1 MYLFQTDDVKEIAL
15 KIAAWNKEN
24 KKRSRL
30 VIITQGD
37 LPAVVA
43 KGSHFKFCHTEYFY
57 VQHSSLIF
65 ILLTCNI
72 LLAVKHVFSI
82 RVENSVDPDQMASDS

>member
-43 KGSHFKFCHTEYFY
+43 KGWHFNLCHTEYFY
-57 VQHSSLIF
+57 VLHSSLIF
-65 ILLTCNI
+65 ILDFYPVNLQHTSC
-72 LLAVKHVFSI
+72 KHVFLI
-82 RVENSVDPDQMASDS
+82 RVENSVDPD